1 MMLKDRVTEVLRDAV
16 NNREAAGLSV
26 LLRKNGQDVFYAQ
39 AGLADLGN
47 GVPLRRDTIFR
58 LYSQSKPVTAAAV
71 MLLLERGMIDLLDP
85 VEKFLPG
92 FKGQKVWTENGP
104 VPAQR
109 PVDLRDLLGMTAGLC
124 YPAEDGPGQCAAR
137 VFDENQRLMDRGEKG
152 YGTVEFC
159 DRLGR
164 EPLAFQPGAHFR
176 YSSCADVL
184 GAVVEV
190 VTGMKLSAFL
200 KKEFFEPL
208 GMRDTAFFVP
218 EEKRSRFAACYVRT
232 PDGLKEW
239 TGRNLCCGD
248 YSREPAFESGGA
260 GLVSTMDDYAA
271 FADMLLQEGRYN
283 DVRILS
289 PESVRCMTR
298 SQLMPMQLNDMWDS
312 LWGFGYGRLQ
322 RVMLDPGQYAG
333 FARPDEYGWD
343 GWLGTYFANF
353 PNEKI
358 TLLLMQNTTDTGT
371 GCVTRKVR
379 NVILAAES
387 RGEF

>member
-1 MMLKDRVTEVLRDAV
+1 MLKDRVKKVLEDAV

-26 LLRKNGQDVFYAQ
+26 LLKKNGQDVFCTQ
-39 AGLADLGN
+39 AGLADIGT
-47 GVPLRRDTIFR
+47 GVPLQRDTIFR
-58 LYSQSKPVTAAAV
+58 LYSQTKPVTAAAV
-71 MLLLERGMIDLLDP
+71 MLLLERGLIDLLDP
-85 VEKFLPG
+85 AEKFLPG
-92 FKGQKVWTENGP
+92 FKGQKVWTEHGL

-137 VFDENQRLMDRGEKG
+137 VFDENQRMMDRGERG
-152 YGTVEFC
+152 FGTVEFC

-164 EPLAFQPGAHFR
+164 EPLAFQPGSHFR
-176 YSSCADVL
+176 YSTCADIL

-190 VTGMKLSAFL
+190 VSGMKLSAFL
-200 KKEFFEPL
+200 RKEIFEPL
-208 GMRDTAFFVP
+208 GMRDTAFYVP

-232 PDGLKEW
+232 PEGLKEW

-248 YSREPAFESGGA
+248 YSAEPAFESGGA
-260 GLVSTMDDYAA
+260 GLVSTLDDYAA
-271 FADMLLQEGRYN
+271 FADMLMREGQC
-283 DVRILS
+283 DGGRILS
-289 PESVRCMTR
+289 PESVRFMTR
-298 SQLMPMQLNDMWDS
+298 SQLMPAQLNDMWDS
-312 LWGFGYGRLQ
+312 LWGFGYGKLQ
-322 RVMLDPGQYAG
+322 RVMLDPGQFAG
-333 FARPDEYGWD
+333 FAREGEYGWD

-353 PNEKI
+353 PKERI

-371 GCVTRKVR
+371 ACVTRKVR